1 MTEIPKKMYNGV
13 AFHSFNP
20 KAHSFYGVLSMRS
33 WTHEQCEVLTEFIKD
48 QANSFEYAFF
58 TKKIKRNQI
67 IYLMGDAANEIF
79 LIQKGRVRVSVI
91 SLDGKEKTVEM
102 MRPGSFFGELCLCP
116 ESRRGDQAV
125 AFEESIVATIKAR
138 MFFELLNSKPE
149 VVSCFLGFFCKKLS
163 QAKEQLDELSSNHET
178 LRFAKLLLKL
188 GKKNGEKN
196 GKTYLTL
203 SQEELARLL
212 STDRPA
218 VNALLGRFKREG
230 LIDYKRQQITID
242 ESKLIEFLLQ

>member
-1 MTEIPKKMYNGV
+1 MK
-13 AFHSFNP
+13 
-20 KAHSFYGVLSMRS
+20 S
-33 WTHEQCEVLTEFIKD
+33 WTHDQCEALSGFIID
-48 QANSFEYAFF
+48 QAKSFEYAFF

-67 IYLMGDAANEIF
+67 VYLMGDPANELF
-79 LIQKGRVRVSVI
+79 WIQKGRVRVSVI

-102 MRPGSFFGELCLCP
+102 IRQGGFFGELCLC
-116 ESRRGDQAV
+116 EDGRRKDQAI
-125 AFEESIVATIKAR
+125 AFEETIVSSIKAR
-138 MFFELLNSKPE
+138 MFFELLYSKPE
-149 VVSCFLGFFCKKLS
+149 VVGCFLGFFCRRLS
-163 QAKEQLDELSSNHET
+163 EAKEQLEELSSNHES

-188 GKKNGEKN
+188 GKKNGDKN
-196 GKTYLTL
+196 GKSRTSLTL

-242 ESKLIEFLLQ
+242 ESKLIQFLLQS

>member
-1 MTEIPKKMYNGV
+1 MKM
-13 AFHSFNP
+13 
-20 KAHSFYGVLSMRS
+20 
-33 WTHEQCEVLTEFIKD
+33 WTHEQCEALSEFVID
-48 QANSFEYAFF
+48 QAKSFEYAFF

-67 IYLMGDAANEIF
+67 VYLMGDPANELF
-79 LIQKGRVRVSVI
+79 WIQKGRIRVSVI

-102 MRPGSFFGELCLCP
+102 IRQGGFFGGICLC
-116 ESRRGDQAV
+116 SDCRRRDQAI
-125 AFEESIVATIKAR
+125 AFEESIVASIKAR
-138 MFFELLNSKPE
+138 MFFELLYTRPE
-149 VVSCFLGFFCKKLS
+149 VVGYFLGFFCKKLS
-163 QAKEQLDELSSNHET
+163 KAKEELEALSSNHES

-188 GKKNGEKN
+188 GKQNGN
-196 GKTYLTL
+196 GKTRTSLTL

-242 ESKLIEFLLQ
+242 ESKLIQFLLQ